1 MGISIAY
8 PSQKY
13 GTLITKSKGVTLNLR
28 TKKLNRDHCRSGST
42 QIKQTKKQSAR
53 VFKIIKKELL
63 DGFFDP
69 YAYLENI
76 Y

>member
-1 MGISIAY
+1 MFTQNISWEFRLH
-8 PSQKY
+8 
-13 GTLITKSKGVTLNLR
+13 TLVKNMAHSSLNQRGVTLNLR

-63 DGFFDP
+63 DGVF
-69 YAYLENI
+69 
-76 Y
+76 